1 MEPPE
6 TGRTREDLATLP
18 STVPFEIGRFVM
30 AHWPRTAAGK
40 AFSVALIAV
49 VVPLTI
55 WFLVTVPSY
64 VLWALGLI
72 AIISVALFLW
82 RRRLDAA
89 REKAWVGEFSF
100 GDVVGRMKAR
110 DALDRAREPGT
121 LTAASASSGG

>member
-1 MEPPE
+1 
-6 TGRTREDLATLP
+6 
-18 STVPFEIGRFVM
+18 M
-30 AHWPRTAAGK
+30 AHRPRTVTGK
-40 AFSVALIAV
+40 LFYVALIAA

-72 AIISVALFLW
+72 ALISVALFIW
-82 RRRLDAA
+82 RRRLDKA

-110 DALDRAREPGT
+110 DALDRARESGT
-121 LTAASASSGG
+121 LTAAPSSSGG